1 MSEGAQQTSF
11 TPWKLQSMEIEAIG
25 PFDRA
30 QVHFEQSGVTLITGQ
45 SGTGKT
51 LLLDAIRWAFGAPFV
66 SDASYLRRIRRNS
79 GRISVQQHPNH
90 PGLPRSLT
98 SDGSTFTVGLGANVL
113 GPLDASPSEIT
124 AHLASL
130 FPGAL
135 DYWSPAFA
143 AGTFR
148 VAALAP
154 SQELTARSIYTGSL
168 DGVRQ
173 APQLA
178 EIFWRFDYLSDSKDP
193 AEREL
198 GQAMMDAAKRIASA
212 SLIDGG
218 EFSHVKRT
226 SYETMFTQA
235 GQLVAW
241 SSLSSANQHLLGCM
255 LSLLDRMYRLSLLL
269 GIAPAKIT
277 EIPGIL
283 LIDEVETHLHPA
295 WQKRVLPT
303 VRALFP
309 NVQIIATTHS
319 PFVLASMPGARVYAC
334 RQRDDRKGCVVE
346 HIDEDFS
353 AKAVDEILMSRAFEM
368 TQPFSETISRL
379 LRERHE
385 AFERGDADHKRRIER
400 ELERLNPEEFSIFSL
415 DERVEQRL
423 AQIDGAHGGE

>member
-1 MSEGAQQTSF
+1 
-11 TPWKLQSMEIEAIG
+11 MELENIG
-25 PFDRA
+25 PFDNAR
-30 QVHFEQSGVTLITGQ
+30 VDFEPTGVTLITGQ

-51 LLLDAIRWAFGAPFV
+51 LLLDAIRWVFGVPFV
-66 SDASYLRRIRRNS
+66 SDAKHLRRIKRSTS
-79 GRISVQQHPNH
+79 GRIAVATRPTHPAWG
-90 PGLPRSLT
+90 PVLT
-98 SDGSTFTVGLGANVL
+98 SNGDTFEHVLEAKAL
-113 GPLDASPSEIT
+113 GPVEAATGGALTRRIAGGV
-124 AHLASL
+124 
-130 FPGAL
+130 PGCL
-135 DYWSPAFA
+135 DYWTPTFSSGA
-143 AGTFR
+143 FR
-148 VAALAP
+148 VASLTHQQEP
-154 SQELTARSIYTGSL
+154 SVSAIYRGSL

-178 EIFWRFDYLSDSKDP
+178 EIFWRFDYLSDSKDS
-193 AEREL
+193 AERAL

-226 SYETMFTQA
+226 TYETMFMQA
-235 GQLVAW
+235 GQLVSW

-269 GIAPAKIT
+269 GIAPSKIT
-277 EIPGIL
+277 QIPGIL

-303 VRALFP
+303 VRELFP
-309 NVQIIATTHS
+309 NVQIVATTHS
-319 PFVLASMPGARVYAC
+319 PFVLASLKGARVYAC

-368 TQPFSETISRL
+368 TQPYSEAVSRL

-385 AFERGDADHKRRIER
+385 AFEKRDLVTKRRIER
-400 ELERLNPEEFSIFSL
+400 ELERLNPEEFAIFSL

-423 AQIDGAHGGE
+423 AQIDGAQGGE